1 MPLILWMYVF
11 LQGNFRSKSLLKLM
25 IVLTLTVTSLIKISK
40 EMLAGREVYITW
52 KLNRVFW
59 FGYPFILNFFWL
71 WEVLFQW
78 INLTVTWEAVLKGK
92 SLMVQAVGICVEFL
106 LRFRMTVD
114 GQNVLVGHTCY
125 MIAPRPDLM
134 H

>member
-1 MPLILWMYVF
+1 MPLILWLYVF
-11 LQGNFRSKSLLKLM
+11 LEGNFRSKALLSVM
-25 IVLTLTVTSLIKISK
+25 IVLTLMVTSLNKISK
-40 EMLAGREVYITW
+40 VMLAGREFYITW
-52 KLNRVFW
+52 KLSWVFR
-59 FGYPFILNFFWL
+59 FGYPFILSFFL
-71 WEVLFQW
+71 VWEVLFQW

-92 SLMVQAVGICVEFL
+92 SLMVQAVGIRVEFL